1 MHRHHKI
8 PRHAGGT
15 DEPSNIIECSVEE
28 HAELH
33 FALYLEHG
41 RWQDW
46 YAAMGLAGIIGKEE
60 IVREQCSRASI
71 KGNTGRKRPDFAKW
85 LKENPDRPMA
95 PAGWNKG
102 VPRTEEEKKKMSAGQ
117 KKLYENGYINPN
129 KGVPRTEEQK
139 KRQSEVMKGKP
150 AWNKGVERTEE
161 EKRKVSEGH
170 KKLYEN
176 GYTNPFTGKKHS
188 DETKAKMKAYWA
200 KRREEKLNTLDK

>member
-15 DEPSNIIECSVEE
+15 DDPTNIIECSVEE

-60 IVREQCSRASI
+60 IVREQQSRAGI
-71 KGNTGRKRPDFAKW
+71 KGNTGRKRPDFSKW

-102 VPRTEEEKKKMSAGQ
+102 IARTEEEKALMSKNRKGKGGDKHRGKVISEEQRRKQSEAMKGKPAWNKGVERTEEEKKKMSAGQ
-117 KKLYENGYINPN
+117 KKLYENGY
-129 KGVPRTEEQK
+129 
-139 KRQSEVMKGKP
+139 
-150 AWNKGVERTEE
+150 
-161 EKRKVSEGH
+161 
-170 KKLYEN
+170 
-176 GYTNPFTGKKHS
+176 TNPFTGKKHS
-188 DETKAKMKAYWA
+188 EETKAKMKAYWT
-200 KRREEKLNTLDK
+200 KRREEKLNRLDK